1 MPSRRSR
8 LDIILKVL
16 RVVREGVD
24 KPTRIMYAANLSW
37 RPTHR
42 ILRSLVQQDL
52 LMEIDNTESQRSK
65 KRYVITEKGSNV
77 VSYFERAQGLLE
89 VEEILS

>member
-1 MPSRRSR
+1 
-8 LDIILKVL
+8 
-16 RVVREGVD
+16 
-24 KPTRIMYAANLSW
+24 MYAANLSW

-77 VSYFERAQGLLE
+77 VNYFERAKGLLQ

>member
-1 MPSRRSR
+1 MPRRRSR

-65 KRYVITEKGSNV
+65 KRYVITEKGLNV
-77 VSYFERAQGLLE
+77 INYLRGAEA
-89 VEEILS
+89 IINI